1 MKLVCPVAYRTE
13 IVAPLDQRI
22 DTVVD
27 RYEPHAHVRKEQ
39 LKVIAHLQILS
50 AEAAEI
56 LDDQCFHLTEL
67 DHIFDLFPR
76 GTLEVCSRITVVR
89 KEQDVIESI
98 ITGIFFEHESLIG
111 YAVGLGILA
120 VVLT

>member
-22 DTVVD
+22 HAVVD
-27 RYEPHAHVRKEQ
+27 RYEPHAHVREEQ

-56 LDDQCFHLTEL
+56 LDDERLHLAAL
-67 DHIFDLFPR
+67 DHFLDLFP
-76 GTLEVCSRITVVR
+76 
-89 KEQDVIESI
+89 
-98 ITGIFFEHESLIG
+98 
-111 YAVGLGILA
+111 
-120 VVLT
+120 